1 MMANL
6 SIVKILLNL
15 EFFELMSTS
24 LIKLNFLNQMTCFSR
39 EFNHHWKRSEQNE
52 NFQTTL
58 VIILFN
64 VLVQVKLA
72 KSKMF
77 TKENSLFELADEL
90 SMN

>member
-1 MMANL
+1 MANL
-6 SIVKILLNL
+6 SIVKILLNV

-24 LIKLNFLNQMTCFSR
+24 LTKLNFLNQMTCFSR
-39 EFNHHWKRSEQNE
+39 EFHHHWKRSEQNE

-77 TKENSLFELADEL
+77 IKENSLFELADEL